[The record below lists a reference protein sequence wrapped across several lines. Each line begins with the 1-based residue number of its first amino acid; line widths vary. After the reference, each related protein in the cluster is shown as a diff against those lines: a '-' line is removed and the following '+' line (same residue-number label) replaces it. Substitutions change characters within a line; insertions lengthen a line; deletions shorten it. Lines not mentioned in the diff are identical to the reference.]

1 MTAFPCE
8 SYYAQLNKY
17 NERDRNDKIIKDLK
31 DKNDR
36 IYKDMETMID
46 PKYNDKYF
54 VHRVI
59 RFLRD
64 HPERAPDYI
73 DFVGDDWETRNI
85 DDVQRI

>member
-1 MTAFPCE
+1 MSE
-8 SYYAQLNKY
+8 WS
-17 NERDRNDKIIKDLK
+17 

-36 IYKDMETMID
+36 IFPEIAIIDATYKD
-46 PKYNDKYF
+46 KWF

-59 RFLRD
+59 RFLHD

-85 DDVQRI
+85 DNESKHECASSFSNNCM

>member
-1 MTAFPCE
+1 VSE
-8 SYYAQLNKY
+8 WS
-17 NERDRNDKIIKDLK
+17 E
-31 DKNDR
+31 KNDR
-36 IYKDMETMID
+36 IYTDMKTMID
-46 PKYNDKYF
+46 PKYNDKHF

-85 DDVQRI
+85 DCSGDWMDISQLKKPGK

>member
-1 MTAFPCE
+1 MSE
-8 SYYAQLNKY
+8 WS
-17 NERDRNDKIIKDLK
+17 E
-31 DKNDR
+31 KNDR
-36 IYKDMETMID
+36 IFPEIAIID
-46 PKYNDKYF
+46 ATYNDKYF

-85 DDVQRI
+85 DEQYSYTT

>member
-1 MTAFPCE
+1 MKE
-8 SYYAQLNKY
+8 MN
-17 NERDRNDKIIKDLK
+17 
-31 DKNDR
+31 KNDR
-36 IYKDMETMID
+36 EYRDIEYIDKTYKD
-46 PKYNDKYF
+46 KWF

-85 DDVQRI
+85 DYSGDWMDISQIKKPGK

>member
-1 MTAFPCE
+1 MVNLIIDQGLVATSEWSDKQDRTFPE
-8 SYYAQLNKY
+8 IA
-17 NERDRNDKIIKDLK
+17 IIDATYK
-31 DKNDR
+31 DKW
-36 IYKDMETMID
+36 
-46 PKYNDKYF
+46 F

-85 DDVQRI
+85 DDIQCIRFE